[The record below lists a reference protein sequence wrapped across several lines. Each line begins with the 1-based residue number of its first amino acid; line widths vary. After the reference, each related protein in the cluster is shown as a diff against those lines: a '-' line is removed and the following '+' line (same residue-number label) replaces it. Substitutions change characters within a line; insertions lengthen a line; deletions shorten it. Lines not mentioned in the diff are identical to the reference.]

1 MRLKIVEKLI
11 SRRQRKRTKAVF
23 IPASPQ
29 DEDGYARGL
38 RRSKEARDHLQD
50 LLERSDQKAG
60 FVVTG
65 IAFLGFFV
73 QQGNFERIWTL
84 LALNFYGLAF
94 ICVCIT
100 AFPRKGGWY
109 KPRAR
114 DTLREQ
120 HLQET
125 FQEELQEN
133 CDQEAD
139 LRDIYRAKNLFL
151 TVGFLFLIAGMV
163 ATQIA
168 VLIKYVS

>member
-1 MRLKIVEKLI
+1 MMEKII
-11 SRRQRKRTKAVF
+11 SRRKRQQHPE
-23 IPASPQ
+23 PAPSYQ
-29 DEDGYARGL
+29 TEDSYARAL

-73 QQGNFERIWTL
+73 QQGNFERWLTIA
-84 LALNFYGLAF
+84 ALNCYGLAF
-94 ICVCIT
+94 IFVCIT
-100 AFPRKGGWY
+100 AFPRKWGWY
-109 KPRAR
+109 RPRSR
-114 DTLREQ
+114 GTLREQ

-125 FQEELQEN
+125 FQEELQQN

-139 LRDIYRAKNLFL
+139 LRSIYRQKNGSLMI
-151 TVGFLFLIAGMV
+151 GFVFLILGMI

-168 VLIKYVS
+168 VLDKYI

>member
-1 MRLKIVEKLI
+1 MEKLI
-11 SRRQRKRTKAVF
+11 SRRRKHRRAVVV
-23 IPASPQ
+23 PVSPQ
-29 DEDGYARGL
+29 DEDGYDRGL

-73 QQGNFERIWTL
+73 QQGDFDRLWTL
-84 LALNFYGLAF
+84 LALNFYGASF
-94 ICVCIT
+94 ICVCVT

-114 DTLREQ
+114 DVLREQ

-139 LRDIYRAKNLFL
+139 LRDIYRTKNAFL
-151 TVGFLFLIAGMV
+151 TIGFVFLIAGMV
-163 ATQIA
+163 ATQVA
-168 VLIKYVS
+168 VLIKYV